1 MKKHRGNPIVPISD
15 LRIEKYAEKYSKSD
29 SDELK
34 HLIASSNE
42 LLEYIEMLSGP
53 IVGGLLQQ
61 LIKMVKILRVQQQD
75 DMIPVLV

>member
-1 MKKHRGNPIVPISD
+1 MIGLLHVSYKYEKNIEETLIVPISD

-42 LLEYIEMLSGP
+42 LLEYIDMLSGP

-61 LIKMVKILRVQQQD
+61 INKD
-75 DMIPVLV
+75 F